1 MAAGLP
7 SACGGDSNS
16 PAEHLE
22 AYPYKPL
29 RACHGLFPVFLFELD
44 GRRLEAQVT
53 TGPRQG
59 HLPHE
64 EGGDQGQ
71 DEDSASEDVDIV
83 ERVGKGKA
91 DGADDGRRQLGEQR
105 WVEDGVGAARGQAS
119 SERRK
124 VQVR

>member
-7 SACGGDSNS
+7 SAYGGDSTS
-16 PAEHLE
+16 PAENLE

-29 RACHGLFPVFLFELD
+29 RACRGLFPVFLCELD

-53 TGPRQG
+53 TRARQG

-71 DEDSASEDVDIV
+71 DEDSAGEDVDVV
-83 ERVGKGKA
+83 ERVGEREA
-91 DGADDGRRQLGEQR
+91 DGSHDCRGQLGQERRVQDR
-105 WVEDGVGAARGQAS
+105 VGAARGQAS
-119 SERRK
+119 RERRK